1 MFKNYLS
8 ITLLLVLS
16 SSYLVGQVTVTYPK
30 PYIVIQRDHDNWGTV
45 HISGTLSETADR
57 VEARFIKK
65 AEDPGESTGN
75 WFVLDNQI
83 QGNGFYGQSKLKGG
97 RYQLEVRAM
106 KGQQQVGS
114 ITKVENVGV
123 GEVFLIVGHS
133 NAQGSGGTHASSDLV
148 VSMDINAN
156 RDKRLEYELTANP
169 ELLPKEFSPF
179 TTGHG
184 MAPFAG
190 NPWFWGKFADRVV
203 EELKV
208 PVLLYSAA
216 FGGSNMLQTFMSAK
230 GEYFDHGFI
239 RAAIRMP
246 YINIENTILHL
257 VPKTGI
263 RAILSAHGINDNG
276 STEEEFY
283 TDHKGVIDFSRSYE
297 NSASLTWMV
306 ANSCYNDGIQE
317 QLHRAQERLIQLP
330 NVFRG
335 PNLNSIGNSGRTDGL
350 HFNQEGQDKAAELW
364 SEAVTNSDFLANST
378 PLFPNIPHEH
388 DGSLPVK
395 LIEFVANATD
405 GGAIQ
410 VEWVTS
416 EELNNSH
423 FEVQYSFDGTE
434 FYTGG
439 TVKGIGNSEATNRY
453 EYVLSGPFI
462 GNIYLRLKQVDLDG
476 TIDLSSV
483 VSVAVNGATIPT
495 FYPNPSYGVFTFAM
509 PNHTTAKKIKVV
521 DLAGIQVMEV
531 NNTNEI
537 DLSHLPASIY
547 IAIVEGPDGMK
558 TVKRISKI

>member
-16 SSYLVGQVTVTYPK
+16 SSYLFGQVTVTYPK
-30 PYIVIQRDHDNWGTV
+30 PYIVIQRDNDNWGTV

-283 TDHKGVIDFSRSYE
+283 TNHKGVIDFSRSYE

>member
-16 SSYLVGQVTVTYPK
+16 SSYLFGQVTVTYPK

-83 QGNGFYGQSKLKGG
+83 QGNEFYGQSKLKGG

-148 VSMDINAN
+148 VSMDINAD

-283 TDHKGVIDFSRSYE
+283 TNHKGVIDFSRSYE

-306 ANSCYNDGIQE
+306 ANSCYNDGIME

>member
-16 SSYLVGQVTVTYPK
+16 SSYLFGQVTVTYPK
-30 PYIVIQRDHDNWGTV
+30 PYIVIQRDNDNWGTV

-65 AEDPGESTGN
+65 TEDPGESTGN

-83 QGNGFYGQSKLKGG
+83 EGNGFYGQSKLKGG

-114 ITKVENVGV
+114 VTKVENVGV

-283 TDHKGVIDFSRSYE
+283 TNHKGVIDFSRSYE

-306 ANSCYNDGIQE
+306 ANSCYNDGIKE

-335 PNLNSIGNSGRTDGL
+335 PNLNSIGSSGRTDRL

-423 FEVQYSFDGTE
+423 FEVQYSFDGTQ

>member
-16 SSYLVGQVTVTYPK
+16 SSYIFGQVTVTYPK

-148 VSMDINAN
+148 VSMDINAD

-283 TDHKGVIDFSRSYE
+283 TNHKGVIDFSRSYE

-306 ANSCYNDGIQE
+306 ANSCYNDGIKE

-462 GNIYLRLKQVDLDG
+462 GNIYLRLKQVDLDD

-483 VSVAVNGATIPT
+483 VSVAVNGATIPS

>member
-16 SSYLVGQVTVTYPK
+16 SSYLFGQVTVTYPK

-83 QGNGFYGQSKLKGG
+83 QGNEFYGQSKLKGG

-148 VSMDINAN
+148 VSMDINAD

-283 TDHKGVIDFSRSYE
+283 TNHKGVIDFSRSYE

>member
-16 SSYLVGQVTVTYPK
+16 SSYLFGQVTVTYPK
-30 PYIVIQRDHDNWGTV
+30 PYIVIQRDNDNWGTV

-148 VSMDINAN
+148 VSMDINAD

-283 TDHKGVIDFSRSYE
+283 TNHKGVIDFSRSYE

-306 ANSCYNDGIQE
+306 ANSCYNDGIME